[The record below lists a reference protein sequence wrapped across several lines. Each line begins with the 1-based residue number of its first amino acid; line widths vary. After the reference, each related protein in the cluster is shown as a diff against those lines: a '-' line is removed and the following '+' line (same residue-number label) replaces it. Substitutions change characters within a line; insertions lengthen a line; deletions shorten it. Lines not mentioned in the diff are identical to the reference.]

1 MTGEQGMKKLSIR
14 DCDVKGRRV
23 LARVDFNVPL
33 DSDRSITDD
42 TRIQEALPTIRD
54 IVDRGGR
61 LILMSHLGRPRGQ
74 RDAGLSLAPVAHRL
88 AELVK
93 NPLRF
98 ANDCIGE
105 DVRQKVASLHDG
117 EILLLENLRFHAG
130 EEENDPAFAR
140 ELAELGDIYVNDA
153 FGTAHRAHASTV
165 GVAEFIPVRAAGF
178 LMEKELKALGDALHN
193 PSRPFVAILGG
204 AKIAGKI
211 DLIKSLLDRV
221 DVLLVG
227 GGMMYTF
234 FKASG
239 LEIGKSIVDEKYL
252 AMCKELL
259 ARTRPGRSR
268 LLLPVD
274 TIVAEAIE
282 DNAPARDV
290 SIADIP
296 EDWVGVDI
304 GPKTVDLFK
313 AQILNARTVFWNGPM
328 GVFEKPS
335 FAEGTKAVAR
345 AIADA
350 TDRGAKTIAGGGDS
364 VAAINLMGIANRFT
378 HISTGGGA
386 SLEFMEGRLLPGVD
400 ALCDVAE
407 VTG

>member
-1 MTGEQGMKKLSIR
+1 MKKLSIR
-14 DCDVKGRRV
+14 DCDVKGKRV

-42 TRIQEALPTIRD
+42 TRIVESLTTIRD
-54 IVDRGGR
+54 VVDRGGR

-74 RDAGLSLAPVAHRL
+74 RERDLSLAPVAQRL
-88 AELVK
+88 AELVR

-98 ANDCIGE
+98 VNDCVGE
-105 DVRQKVASLHDG
+105 DVKQKVAALKEG

-130 EEENDPAFAR
+130 EEENAPAFAK
-140 ELAELGDIYVNDA
+140 ELASLADIYVNDA
-153 FGTAHRAHASTV
+153 FGTAHRAHASTA
-165 GVAEFIPVRAAGF
+165 GVADYIPVRAAGF
-178 LMEKELKALGDALHN
+178 LMEKELKALGDALN
-193 PSRPFVAILGG
+193 APNRPFVAVLGG

-221 DVLLVG
+221 DVLLIG

-239 LEIGKSIVDEKYL
+239 LEIGKSIVDERYL
-252 AMCKELL
+252 PMCKELL

-268 LLLPVD
+268 LILPVD
-274 TIVAEAIE
+274 TIVAEAP
-282 DNAPARDV
+282 DDSAPAREV

-296 EDWVGVDI
+296 EDWCGLDI
-304 GPKTVDLFK
+304 GPKTMDLFK
-313 AQILNARTVFWNGPM
+313 QQILAAKTVFWNGPM
-328 GVFEKPS
+328 GMFEKPS

-350 TDRGAKTIAGGGDS
+350 TDRGATTIVGGGDS

-386 SLEFMEGRLLPGVD
+386 SLEFMEGRPLPGVE

>member
-1 MTGEQGMKKLSIR
+1 MKKLLVR
-14 DCDVKGRRV
+14 DCDVKGKRV

-42 TRIQEALPTIRD
+42 TRIVESLTTIRD
-54 IVDRGGR
+54 VVDRGGR

-74 RDAGLSLAPVAHRL
+74 REPDLSLAPVARRL

-98 ANDCIGE
+98 VQDCVGE
-105 DVRQKVASLHDG
+105 DVQQKVAALKDG
-117 EILLLENLRFHAG
+117 EILLLENLRYHAG
-130 EEENDPAFAR
+130 EEENAPAFAK
-140 ELAELGDIYVNDA
+140 ELASLGDVYVNDA
-153 FGTAHRAHASTV
+153 FGTAHRAHASTA
-165 GVAEFIPVRAAGF
+165 GVAEYIPVRAAGF
-178 LMEKELKALGDALHN
+178 LMEKELRALGDALN
-193 PSRPFVAILGG
+193 APRRPFVAVLGG

-221 DVLLVG
+221 DVLLIG
-227 GGMMYTF
+227 GGMMFTF

-239 LEIGKSIVDEKYL
+239 LEVGKSIVDERYL
-252 AMCKELL
+252 SMCKELL
-259 ARTRPGRSR
+259 ARTKPGRSR

-274 TIVAEAIE
+274 TIVAEAP
-282 DNAPARDV
+282 DDAAPAREV

-296 EDWVGVDI
+296 EDWYGLDI
-304 GPKTVDLFK
+304 GPKTMDLFK
-313 AQILNARTVFWNGPM
+313 AQIVGAKTVFWNGPM
-328 GVFEKPS
+328 GMFEKPS

-350 TDRGAKTIAGGGDS
+350 TDRGATTIAGGGDS

-386 SLEFMEGRLLPGVD
+386 SLEFMEGRTLPGVE

>member
-1 MTGEQGMKKLSIR
+1 MKKLSIR
-14 DCDVKGRRV
+14 DCEVKGKRV

-42 TRIQEALPTIRD
+42 TRIVESLPTIRD
-54 IVDRGGR
+54 VVDRGGR

-74 RDAGLSLAPVAHRL
+74 REPDLSLAPVAHRL

-98 ANDCIGE
+98 ANDCVGD
-105 DVRQKVASLHDG
+105 DVRQKVGALKDG

-130 EEENDPAFAR
+130 EEKNDPAFAK
-140 ELAELGDIYVNDA
+140 ELASLADIYVNDA
-153 FGTAHRAHASTV
+153 FGTAHRAHASTA
-165 GVAEFIPVRAAGF
+165 GVAEFISVRAAGF
-178 LMEKELKALGDALHN
+178 LMEKELKALGDALN
-193 PSRPFVAILGG
+193 APTRPFVAVLGG

-221 DVLLVG
+221 DVLLIG
-227 GGMMYTF
+227 GGMMFNF

-239 LEIGKSIVDEKYL
+239 LEIGRSIYDERYL
-252 AMCKELL
+252 PMCKELL
-259 ARTRPGRSR
+259 ARTKPGRSR

-274 TIVAEAIE
+274 TVVAAAPE
-282 DNAPARDV
+282 DGAPAREV

-296 EDWVGVDI
+296 EDWYGLDI
-304 GPKTVDLFK
+304 GPKTMDLFK
-313 AQILNARTVFWNGPM
+313 TQILAARTVFWNGPM
-328 GVFEKPS
+328 GMFEKPS

-350 TDRGAKTIAGGGDS
+350 TDRGATTIVGGGDS

-386 SLEFMEGRLLPGVD
+386 SLEFMEGRPMPGVE

>member
-1 MTGEQGMKKLSIR
+1 MKKLSIR
-14 DCDVKGRRV
+14 DCDVKGKRV

-33 DSDRSITDD
+33 DSDRAITDD
-42 TRIQEALPTIRD
+42 TRIIESLPTIRD

-61 LILMSHLGRPRGQ
+61 LVLMSHLGRPRGQ
-74 RDAGLSLAPVAHRL
+74 RNADLSLAPVAARL
-88 AELVK
+88 AELVR

-98 ANDCIGE
+98 AHDCVGD
-105 DVRQKVASLHDG
+105 DVKQKVAAMKDG

-130 EEENDPAFAR
+130 EEENAPAFAKS
-140 ELAELGDIYVNDA
+140 LAALGDIYVNDA

-165 GVAEFIPVRAAGF
+165 GVTEYIQTRAAGF
-178 LMEKELKALGDALHN
+178 LMEKELRALGEALNN
-193 PSRPFVAILGG
+193 PARPFVAVLGG

-239 LEIGKSIVDEKYL
+239 LEVGKSIVDEKYL
-252 AMCKELL
+252 PMCKELL
-259 ARTRPGRSR
+259 SKTRPGRGR

-274 TIVAEAIE
+274 TIVAAEID
-282 DNAPARDV
+282 DNAPAREV

-296 EDWVGVDI
+296 EDWLGVDI
-304 GPKTVDLFK
+304 GPKSVDLFK
-313 AQILNARTVFWNGPM
+313 AQIASGKTVFWNGPM
-328 GVFEKPS
+328 GVFEKPT

-350 TDRGAKTIAGGGDS
+350 TDRGAKTIVGGGDS

-386 SLEFMEGRLLPGVD
+386 SLEFMEGRVLPGID

-407 VTG
+407 VAG

>member
-1 MTGEQGMKKLSIR
+1 MRKLSIR
-14 DCDVKGRRV
+14 DCDVKGKRV
-23 LARVDFNVPL
+23 LVRVDFNVPL
-33 DSDRSITDD
+33 DNDRSITDD
-42 TRIQEALPTIRD
+42 TRILESLPTIRD
-54 IVDRGGR
+54 VVDRGGR
-61 LILMSHLGRPRGQ
+61 LILMSHLGRPR
-74 RDAGLSLAPVAHRL
+74 AGREPDLSLAPVATRL
-88 AELVK
+88 AELVR

-98 ANDCIGE
+98 ADDCVGE
-105 DVRQKVASLHDG
+105 DVRQKVAGMRDG
-117 EILLLENLRFHAG
+117 EILLLENLRFHP
-130 EEENDPAFAR
+130 EEEKNDARFAQ
-140 ELAELGDIYVNDA
+140 ELASIADIYVNDA
-153 FGTAHRAHASTV
+153 FGTAHRAHASTA
-165 GVAEFIPVRAAGF
+165 GVAEFIGTRAAGF
-178 LMEKELKALGDALHN
+178 LMEKELKALGDTLNDPA
-193 PSRPFVAILGG
+193 RPFLAVLGG

-234 FKASG
+234 IRASG
-239 LEIGKSIVDEKYL
+239 LEVGRSIVDEGHL
-252 AMCKELL
+252 PMCKELL

-274 TIVAEAIE
+274 TIVAQEID
-282 DNAPARDV
+282 DNAPAREV

-296 EDWVGVDI
+296 EDWIGVDI

-313 AQILNARTVFWNGPM
+313 AQIATAKTIFWNGPM

-335 FAEGTKAVAR
+335 FAEGTRAIAR

-350 TDRGAKTIAGGGDS
+350 TDRGASTIVGGGDS
-364 VAAINLMGIANRFT
+364 VAAVNLMGIANRFT

-386 SLEFMEGRLLPGVD
+386 SLEFMEGRTLPGVD

-407 VTG
+407 VAG

>member
-1 MTGEQGMKKLSIR
+1 MKKLSIR
-14 DCDVKGRRV
+14 DCDVKGKRV

-33 DSDRSITDD
+33 DSDRAITDD
-42 TRIQEALPTIRD
+42 TRIIESLPTIRD
-54 IVDRGGR
+54 VADRGGR

-74 RDAGLSLAPVAHRL
+74 RNPDLSLSPVAERL
-88 AELVK
+88 AELVR

-98 ANDCIGE
+98 VHDCIGE
-105 DVRQKVASLHDG
+105 EVRQKVAAMRDG
-117 EILLLENLRFHAG
+117 DILLLENLRFHAG
-130 EEENDPAFAR
+130 EEENSPAFAR
-140 ELAELGDIYVNDA
+140 ELAQHGDVYVNDA

-165 GVAEFIPVRAAGF
+165 GVTEYIAVRAAGF
-178 LMEKELKALGDALHN
+178 LMEKELTALGEALNN
-193 PSRPFVAILGG
+193 PARPFVAVLGG

-211 DLIKSLLDRV
+211 DLIKSLLERV
-221 DVLLVG
+221 DALLVG

-234 FKASG
+234 FQASG
-239 LEIGKSIVDEKYL
+239 LEVGKSIVDEKYL
-252 AMCKELL
+252 PMSKELL
-259 ARTRPGRSR
+259 AKTRPGRGR

-274 TIVAEAIE
+274 TIVAQEI
-282 DNAPARDV
+282 DDTSPAREV

-296 EDWVGVDI
+296 EDWIGVDI

-313 AQILNARTVFWNGPM
+313 AQIASAKTAFWNGPM
-328 GVFEKPS
+328 GVFEKPT
-335 FAEGTKAVAR
+335 FAEGTKAIAR

-350 TDRGAKTIAGGGDS
+350 TDRGAKTIVGGGDS

-386 SLEFMEGRLLPGVD
+386 SLEFMEGRTLPGIE

-407 VTG
+407 VAG

>member
-1 MTGEQGMKKLSIR
+1 MKKLSIR
-14 DCDVKGRRV
+14 DCDVKGKRV

-33 DSDRSITDD
+33 DSDRVITDD
-42 TRIQEALPTIRD
+42 TRIIESLPTVRD

-61 LILMSHLGRPRGQ
+61 LVLMSHLGRPRGQ
-74 RDAGLSLAPVAHRL
+74 KNPDLSLAPVAARL

-98 ANDCIGE
+98 AHDCIGE
-105 DVRQKVASLHDG
+105 DVKQKVAALKDG
-117 EILLLENLRFHAG
+117 EILLLENLRFHVG
-130 EEENDPAFAR
+130 EEANAAGFAK
-140 ELAELGDIYVNDA
+140 ELASLGDVYVNDA

-165 GVAEFIPVRAAGF
+165 GVAEYIQTRAAGF
-178 LMEKELKALGDALHN
+178 LMEKELKALGEALN
-193 PSRPFVAILGG
+193 KPSRPFVAVLGG

-221 DVLLVG
+221 DALLVG
-227 GGMMYTF
+227 GGMMYSF

-239 LEIGKSIVDEKYL
+239 LEVGRSIVDEKYL
-252 AMCKELL
+252 PMCKELL
-259 ARTRPGRSR
+259 SKTRPGRGR

-274 TIVAEAIE
+274 TIVAQEID
-282 DNAPARDV
+282 DNAPAREV

-296 EDWVGVDI
+296 EDWIGVDI
-304 GPKTVDLFK
+304 GPKSVDLFK
-313 AQILNARTVFWNGPM
+313 AQIAGAKTVFWNGPM

-350 TDRGAKTIAGGGDS
+350 TDRGAKTIVGGGDS

-386 SLEFMEGRLLPGVD
+386 SLEFMEGRALPGID

-407 VTG
+407 VAG

>member
-1 MTGEQGMKKLSIR
+1 MKKLSIR
-14 DCDVKGRRV
+14 DCDVKGKRV

-42 TRIQEALPTIRD
+42 TRIVESLPTIRD
-54 IVDRGGR
+54 VVDRGGR
-61 LILMSHLGRPRGQ
+61 LILMSHLGRPRGG
-74 RDAGLSLAPVAHRL
+74 RDPDLSLAPVAHRL

-98 ANDCIGE
+98 AGDCLGE
-105 DVRQKVASLHDG
+105 DVRQKVAGLRDG
-117 EILLLENLRFHAG
+117 EILLLENLRFHPG
-130 EEENDPAFAR
+130 EEANDPAFAR
-140 ELAELGDIYVNDA
+140 ELASYADIYVNDA
-153 FGTAHRAHASTV
+153 FGTAHRAHASTA
-165 GVAEFIPVRAAGF
+165 GVAEYIPVRCAGF
-178 LMEKELKALGDALHN
+178 LMEKELRALGQALAS
-193 PSRPFVAILGG
+193 PTRPFLAVLGG
-204 AKIAGKI
+204 AKISGKI

-239 LEIGKSIVDEKYL
+239 LETGRSIVDEKHL

-259 ARTRPGRSR
+259 AQRKPGRSR

-274 TIVAEAIE
+274 TIVAQEIA
-282 DNAPARDV
+282 DDAPAREV

-296 EDWVGVDI
+296 EDWIGVDI

-313 AQILNARTVFWNGPM
+313 AQIAGAKTIFWNGPM

-335 FAEGTKAVAR
+335 FAEGTRAIAR
-345 AIADA
+345 AVADA
-350 TDRGAKTIAGGGDS
+350 TDRGATTIVGGGDS
-364 VAAINLMGIANRFT
+364 AAAINLMGIANRFT

-386 SLEFMEGRLLPGVD
+386 SLEFMEGRSLPGVD

-407 VTG
+407 VAG